1 MAVHGSGEYLRGGS
15 SQHGCL
21 LVTLHPPGLLSF
33 DPDDRHFP
41 RIFFYHPTLRL
52 PSIFSSFFY
61 SMSFLFLVYSLALV
75 KKHSVVSSKWMRCK
89 FWSPGVS
96 QNIFIL
102 FSCLVNCLAEF
113 RGLLKTWLHCFL
125 FFGHLASSIAAEKSK
140 AIWFL
145 FFFSSVFFSFEIIKN
160 HVVVFHFLPCLFN
173 LSGWEQFCLIFLF
186 LFHHVDV
193 FKKLGQLSCSLTVC
207 IHLIVFSRLD
217 SA

>member
-75 KKHSVVSSKWMRCK
+75 KKHAVVSSKWMRCK

-96 QNIFIL
+96 QSIFIL

-145 FFFSSVFFSFEIIKN
+145 FFFSSV
-160 HVVVFHFLPCLFN
+160 LFV
-173 LSGWEQFCLIFLF
+173 CDLIFPLQSMQNLLF
-186 LFHHVDV
+186 VPRAHFPRKCPHACFCFVDV
-193 FKKLGQLSCSLTVC
+193 RHFKNCVVTLSLWKCVAGRKPIQTPC
-207 IHLIVFSRLD
+207 
-217 SA
+217 